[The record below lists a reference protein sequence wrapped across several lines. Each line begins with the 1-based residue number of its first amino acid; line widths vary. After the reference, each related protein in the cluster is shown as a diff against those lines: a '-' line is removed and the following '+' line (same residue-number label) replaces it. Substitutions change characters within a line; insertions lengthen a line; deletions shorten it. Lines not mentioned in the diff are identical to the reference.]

1 MNQGV
6 CQPLLLNYT
15 CLCLGNSYFGRYCE
29 NTANKILVLQRLS
42 KSFAFIA
49 IIAMISVVIFVV
61 TMDVLKYFFGID
73 PVGPTRKELELAK
86 RRKRKPKRK
95 KKAVRI
101 IRFIYVH
108 APPQKSSE
116 ESISPVEQATVKK
129 H

>member
-15 CLCLGNSYFGRYCE
+15 CLCLGNSYSGRYCE
-29 NTANKILVLQRLS
+29 NTANKILILQRLS

-49 IIAMISVVIFVV
+49 IIAMISVGIFVV

-73 PVGPTRKELELAK
+73 PVGRTRKQLQSVK
-86 RRKRKPKRK
+86 RQKPKRK
-95 KKAVRI
+95 KKPVRI
-101 IRFIYVH
+101 ARFIYVH
-108 APPQKSSE
+108 APPKKSSE